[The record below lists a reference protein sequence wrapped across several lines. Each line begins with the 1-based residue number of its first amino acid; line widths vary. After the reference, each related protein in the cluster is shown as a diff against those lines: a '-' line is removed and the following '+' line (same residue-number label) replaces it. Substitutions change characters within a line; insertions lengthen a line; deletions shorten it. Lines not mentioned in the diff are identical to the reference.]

1 MSGITDELRYDPH
14 ACVLLLAVGCGV
26 FAIGHSTVGSCI
38 MGLGPACFL
47 VFQRFVLARGRQLEP
62 EVRQRW
68 WPVWITVMICG
79 VLAMFISTV
88 VRHGF

>member
-1 MSGITDELRYDPH
+1 MTGITDELRYDPH
-14 ACVLLLAVGCGV
+14 ACVLPI
-26 FAIGHSTVGSCI
+26 AIGSAVVAAGHTMVGSHI
-38 MGLGPACFL
+38 LGLGPACFVVL
-47 VFQRFVLARGRQLEP
+47 QRFVLARGRKLEP
-62 EVRQRW
+62 QVRRRW